1 VSTIEI
7 LAFGPLAVGR
17 GGAWLGPADLTPAK
31 ARELLLYLALHPA
44 RTKEQI
50 ALALWPDA
58 SPAQVRS
65 AFHFTMHQL
74 RRILGHKDAV
84 TFTGGAYALVRP
96 APHDASAGAGA
107 GAAVVS
113 DVEAV
118 LAAADAA
125 RRADRAAEQ
134 GAARGPDALAAVG
147 VAGDTLAAWRA
158 ALDRARRGPL
168 GDGAEAGEWLVAP
181 QARVQAAWGDGMEA
195 LARLHARRGAPADAA
210 GTLEALLAADPLRE
224 AAHRALMACYAAAG
238 EPARALAHYR
248 ALGALLAREVGT
260 APTRET
266 QALAEAIRRGAV

>member
-1 VSTIEI
+1 
-7 LAFGPLAVGR
+7 
-17 GGAWLGPADLTPAK
+17 
-31 ARELLLYLALHPA
+31 
-44 RTKEQI
+44 
-50 ALALWPDA
+50 
-58 SPAQVRS
+58 
-65 AFHFTMHQL
+65 
-74 RRILGHKDAV
+74 
-84 TFTGGAYALVRP
+84 
-96 APHDASAGAGA
+96 
-107 GAAVVS
+107 VVS

-195 LARLHARRGAPADAA
+195 LARQHARRGAPADAA